1 MPGPPTPPSAHWPLV
16 GREVELEDIARARA
30 DPACAG
36 VVVRAAAGMG
46 KSRLVREAHA
56 AAARD
61 GAHVDWIQATRS
73 AATVPLGALA
83 AVIPED
89 VRTDDALQLMR
100 RSGDVLRAR
109 ADGGRVVLGLDDAQL
124 LDPVSA
130 ALILHLTVTGAAFV
144 VATVRSGEPCP
155 DAIVSL
161 WKDAGARR
169 LELTRLGDD
178 AVGRLVEAALG
189 GPVEHGTLRWLVE
202 RSAGNALY
210 LRELV
215 VGATESGVLA
225 HDGDLWRFTGPPPVT
240 RSLVELVARRLD
252 ALPDAERTPVE
263 ALALAEPL
271 SVQELIALGE
281 VEALAAAESSG
292 LVVVEPDGSAVRLA
306 HPLYGD
312 VVRSRLPLVRGR
324 LLRGRVADVIRGRDP
339 LSGADALRVARL
351 LLDAGTE
358 IPPELRVPAAR
369 AANLAG
375 DPELGAELAAS
386 ALADGGG
393 LPAALLLSRAHTV
406 SRRFADAEAVLA
418 AVAPAVEPDDAGIDY
433 LVQRA
438 HVLHWGLHRAAEA
451 RDLIEAAR
459 AWSPAPGWQRRL
471 EPLRAAFIEGDDAL
485 TALAAV
491 VRDPGVD
498 PATRTMAE
506 RRFALRLFFA
516 GRTREARDHVAGV
529 LPDVPL
535 RGYNDA
541 LALGLWRL
549 LAFETGEGWEALG
562 PFMEGTLRAA
572 VRANDHEAAGHAAFS
587 LGYLAFMAGRHRA
600 ALRWLAE
607 AEHHFAR
614 QDTFGT
620 RIHVRAIRVGVAFH
634 SGDLDGTAEAA
645 ARLDEALAGREPLS
659 TQAPYVARARGWAA
673 RVRSDAEGAER
684 LLADAA
690 RLTEQMPVYA
700 AQLTYEALRAGAGA
714 AKLTAALDA
723 LGARC
728 DARLTDAYA
737 RHARALAARDG
748 DALLAVAE
756 ELAAIGALRY
766 ASEAAADAARTFVG
780 AARTD
785 SARRALERA
794 RALHVAHEG
803 TPPPSVDG
811 VEGTAA
817 GLTRREA
824 QVATLAGQGATNLE
838 IAERLGLSVRTV
850 ESHVYHA
857 MQKTGAADRRDL

>member
-1 MPGPPTPPSAHWPLV
+1 MPGPTTSAHWPLV
-16 GREVELEDIARARA
+16 GREAELADIARARA
-30 DPACAG
+30 DAACAG

-46 KSRLVREAHA
+46 KSRLIREAHA

-61 GAHVDWIQATRS
+61 GAPVDWIQATRS

-83 AVIPED
+83 GVIPED

-109 ADGGRVVLGLDDAQL
+109 ANGGRVVLGLDDAQL

-169 LELTRLGDD
+169 LELTKLGDD

-189 GPVEHGTLRWLVE
+189 GPVEHGTLRWLVD

-215 VGATESGVLA
+215 IGATESGMLA
-225 HDGDLWRFTGPPPVT
+225 HDDGLWRLTGRPPVT
-240 RSLVELVARRLD
+240 RSLMDLVARRLD
-252 ALPDAERTPVE
+252 ALPDAERAPVE

-271 SVQELIALGE
+271 SVQELVTLGG
-281 VEALAAAESSG
+281 VEALAAAESAG

-324 LLRGRVADVIRGRDP
+324 LLRGRVADVIRDRDP
-339 LSGADALRVARL
+339 LSGGDALRVARL

-358 IPPELRVPAAR
+358 IPSELRVPAAR

-375 DPELGAELAAS
+375 DPDLGAELAAS
-386 ALADGGG
+386 ALTDGGG
-393 LPAALLLSRAHTV
+393 LPAALLLGRAHTV
-406 SRRFADAEAVLA
+406 RKRFADAEAVLA
-418 AVAPAVEPDDAGIDY
+418 AAAPSVAPDDAGIDY
-433 LVQRA
+433 LEQRA
-438 HVLHWGLHRAAEA
+438 HVLHWGLYRSREA
-451 RDLIEAAR
+451 RELIEAAR
-459 AWSPAPGWQRRL
+459 SWSPAPEWHRRL
-471 EPLRAAFIEGDDAL
+471 EPLRTAFVEGDDAID
-485 TALAAV
+485 ALAAV
-491 VRDPGVD
+491 VADPGID
-498 PATRTMAE
+498 AATRTMAE

-516 GRTREARDHVAGV
+516 GRTREARDHVAPV

-549 LAFETGEGWEALG
+549 LAFETGEGWEVLG
-562 PFMEGTLRAA
+562 TFMQSTLRAA
-572 VRANDHEAAGHAAFS
+572 VRVDDHEAAGHAAFS
-587 LGYLAFMAGRHRA
+587 LGYVAFMGGHHRA

-607 AEHHFAR
+607 AEHHFDR

-620 RIHVRAIRVGVAFH
+620 RIHVRAVRVGVAFH
-634 SGDLDGTAEAA
+634 SGDLDGTADAEVQ
-645 ARLDEALAGREPLS
+645 LDEALAGREPLS

-673 RVRSDAEGAER
+673 RVRSDTEGAER

-690 RLTEQMPVYA
+690 RLAAQMPVYA
-700 AQLTYEALRAGAGA
+700 AQLTYEALRAGASA
-714 AKLTAALDA
+714 SKLSAELDA
-723 LGARC
+723 LAARC
-728 DARLTDAYA
+728 DARLTAAYA
-737 RHARALAARDG
+737 RHAAGLAARGG

-766 ASEAAADAARTFVG
+766 ASEAAADAARTFV
-780 AARTD
+780 AAGRAD

-794 RALHVAHEG
+794 RRLHVANEG

-811 VEGTAA
+811 IDGTAV
-817 GLTRREA
+817 GLTRRES
-824 QVATLAGQGATNLE
+824 QVAALAGQGATNLE
-838 IAERLGLSVRTV
+838 IAERLELSVRTV

-857 MQKTGAADRRDL
+857 MQKRGVTDRRDL